1 MNNGKREF
9 NRQMKRAGIFIG
21 CYAVV
26 ALIVST
32 LLILYTDIPAWA
44 NGMIIVLGASV
55 FYLIF
60 LIVCAKIDKKRE
72 EKRGLSLKERDPFAD

>member
-1 MNNGKREF
+1 MKSEKREF
-9 NRQMKRAGIFIG
+9 NRKMKRAGIFIG

-32 LLILYTDIPAWA
+32 LLVLYTSVPQWL

-60 LIVCAKIDKKRE
+60 LVVCAKIDKKKE
-72 EKRGLSLKERDPFAD
+72 EKRDQALKEKDPFAD

>member
-1 MNNGKREF
+1 MKSEKREF
-9 NRQMKRAGIFIG
+9 NKKMKRAGIFIA

-32 LLILYTDIPAWA
+32 LLVLYTNVPQWL
-44 NGMIIVLGASV
+44 NGMIIVIGASV

-60 LIVCAKIDKKRE
+60 LVICAKIDKNKE
-72 EKRGLSLKERDPFAD
+72 EKRGRVLKEKDPFAD